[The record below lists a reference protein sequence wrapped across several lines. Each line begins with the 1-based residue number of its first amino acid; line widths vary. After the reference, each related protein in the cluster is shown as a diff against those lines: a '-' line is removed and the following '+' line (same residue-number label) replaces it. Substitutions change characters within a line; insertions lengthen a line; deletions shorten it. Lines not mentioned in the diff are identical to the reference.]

1 MLDKDRVQ
9 MFMTRYLSAV
19 ACAVQYKWTDKFS
32 MEEIRRATNQLMSE
46 LKGEIDFSQL
56 TVTEAEYLGCIPW
69 DDKIHL
75 LPIYLLPIIPI
86 GTKLI
91 SVIERK
97 EITYDGNNID
107 NDTRAGML
115 AYGIEFIDDRIE
127 FI

>member
-9 MFMTRYLSAV
+9 KFIARYLSEV

-32 MEEIRRATNQLMSE
+32 MEEIRKATNQLMSE
-46 LKGEIDFSQL
+46 LKDEIDFTQL

-75 LPIYLLPIIPI
+75 LPIYILPIIPI

-91 SVIERK
+91 SINGK
-97 EITYDGNNID
+97 EIIYDGNNIS
-107 NDTRAGML
+107 NDTRVGML
-115 AYGIEFIDDRIE
+115 AYGIEFPD
-127 FI
+127 

>member
-9 MFMTRYLSAV
+9 KFIARYLSEV
-19 ACAVQYKWTDKFS
+19 ACAVQYKWTNKFS
-32 MEEIRRATNQLMSE
+32 MEEIRKATNQLMSE
-46 LKGEIDFSQL
+46 LKDEIDFTQL

-91 SVIERK
+91 SINGK
-97 EITYDGNNID
+97 EIIYDGNNIS
-107 NDTRAGML
+107 NDTRVGML
-115 AYGIEFIDDRIE
+115 AYGIEFIDDKIE